1 MMNSYVEHVK
11 QPVSRGAEKFFGWLA
26 WIIVLGITALSLFAA
41 LVVLNNPDNL
51 NRLESLINRLNI
63 NITANGQ
70 LLSASE
76 VALNIQNGIWL
87 FIIYLII
94 VLIFSFIGLVLMRW
108 RLFSGIV
115 FLLLAV
121 ITIPLFIVLVPLF
134 FFIVSI
140 LLFVR
145 KDKILPIQ
153 GMGQQQY
160 FQDDRE
166 SVNQQPRQTQPL
178 QPARKHQEKPEPH
191 NDQTIGSN
199 QPNIKQEEPTKQEE
213 PIEQKTEEE
222 TYHDASNSEEVLSRS
237 KKHQKHKKQK
247 NQIDESYNDE
257 NELDQEELEHQEDL
271 SKRKQDPYNYETT
284 QSDEYQENLGKQKK
298 EKKVKKEKP
307 NAAIERRN
315 NYEKRMQQQKKY
327 FEEKNSSDQEVAKN
341 DK

>member
-1 MMNSYVEHVK
+1 MMNSYVEHVR
-11 QPVSRGAEKFFGWLA
+11 QPVGRGAEKFFGWLA

-87 FIIYLII
+87 FIIYLIV

-108 RLFSGIV
+108 RIFSGIV
-115 FLLLAV
+115 FLLLAI

-178 QPARKHQEKPEPH
+178 QPARKHQEKTERY

-199 QPNIKQEEPTKQEE
+199 QSNTKQEEPT
-213 PIEQKTEEE
+213 EQKTEEE
-222 TYHDASNSEEVLSRS
+222 TYDDASNSEEVLSRR

-247 NQIDESYNDE
+247 DQIDESYNDE
-257 NELDQEELEHQEDL
+257 NELDQEDLKHQEDL
-271 SKRKQDPYNYETT
+271 GQRKQDPYNYETT

-307 NAAIERRN
+307 NAAIERRS

-327 FEEKNSSDQEVAKN
+327 FEGKSSSDQEVAKK